1 MRGARG
7 RGGDRDRLAPGP
19 EIRGNFRFA
28 RIPYAGMLD
37 DIHEIVRRRVTPE
50 ELKAPTPELV
60 MEVIGGFIR
69 EILNKTRE
77 QMTPAVTLMDQLDY
91 PELYDSMASSQMIF
105 LHHAT
110 QLLEL
115 SGFGPFG
122 IRDLFAPDKV
132 RFHYQLSAL
141 VNFARFKVARQRDF
155 VKLTD
160 QTEAETAQL
169 RTLGEE
175 KTKLEAEVA
184 KIEAER
190 ERDRPQVDALKAE
203 ITEKAEKLAAQVKQ
217 QKELTEQTLER
228 KAVLKR
234 LTDENEA
241 LQLTESEER
250 AEVERMESK
259 VVASPARVRAEL
271 DAMDAKLDAN
281 LEHKAGVLL
290 RTKSL
295 EAREDAVS
303 TVGVQCT
310 NLQHLN
316 SDTVN
321 KLRALHHVHANMQR
335 LATKKAEV
343 DTENMASEELKLR
356 IRREMAS
363 LDARIARVVEQKQG
377 IHNRSTDD
385 ERERMERLAAV
396 RKRLDDLRKA
406 SEDKAAVAQKTQAD
420 IVRTAQEA
428 DELYAAFEQQ
438 VNALLTTRLSL
449 NQDVDKT
456 VEVYAAID
464 REGQQKYEMLLK
476 SLEPLRDSK

>member
-28 RIPYAGMLD
+28 RIPYVDMLD
-37 DIHEIVRRRVTPE
+37 DIHEIVRRRVTTE

-60 MEVIGGFIR
+60 TEVIGGFIR
-69 EILNKTRE
+69 EIFNKTRE
-77 QMTPAVTLMDQLDY
+77 QMTPAVTLMDQLDN
-91 PELYDSMASSQMIF
+91 PELYDATASSQMIF

-141 VNFARFKVARQRDF
+141 VNFARFKVSRHRAF
-155 VKLTD
+155 LKLTE
-160 QTEAETAQL
+160 QTETESAQL

-175 KTKLEAEVA
+175 KSKLAA
-184 KIEAER
+184 NIATIEAER

-203 ITEKAEKLAAQVKQ
+203 IAEKTEKLAAQVKQ
-217 QKELTEQTLER
+217 QKELTEQTVEQ
-228 KAVLKR
+228 KSVLKR

-241 LQLTESEER
+241 LQLTDSEER
-250 AEVERMESK
+250 ADVEHMESK

-271 DAMDAKLDAN
+271 DAMESKLDGN
-281 LEHKAGVLL
+281 LQHKAGVLL

-295 EAREDAVS
+295 EAREEAVS

-335 LATKKAEV
+335 LAIKKADV
-343 DTENMASEELKLR
+343 DTQNTASEELKLR

-377 IHNRSTDD
+377 IDNRSTDD
-385 ERERMERLAAV
+385 ERERMERLTAL
-396 RKRLDDLRKA
+396 RRRLDDLGKT
-406 SEDKAAVAQKTQAD
+406 STDKAAVTQKTQSD
-420 IVRTAQEA
+420 IVRTVQEA
-428 DELYAAFEQQ
+428 DQLYAAFEQQ
-438 VNALLTTRLSL
+438 VSAMLMARLSF

-456 VEVYAAID
+456 VDVYAAID
-464 REGQQKYEMLLK
+464 REGQQNYGNLLK
-476 SLEPLRDSK
+476 RLEKPRS

>member
-28 RIPYAGMLD
+28 RIPYNDMLQD
-37 DIHEIVRRRVTPE
+37 VHEIIRRRVVPE

-60 MEVIGGFIR
+60 TEVIGGFIR
-69 EILNKTRE
+69 EIFNKTSE
-77 QMTPAVTLMDQLDY
+77 QMTPAITLMDQLDN
-91 PELYDSMASSQMIF
+91 PELYDATATSQMIF

-110 QLLEL
+110 QLLEM

-141 VNFARFKVARQRDF
+141 VNFARFKVSRQRDF
-155 VKLTD
+155 LKLTE
-160 QTEAETAQL
+160 QTETESAQL

-175 KTKLEAEVA
+175 KAKLATEIAT
-184 KIEAER
+184 IEGER
-190 ERDRPQVDALKAE
+190 ERDRPQVEALKAE
-203 ITEKAEKLAAQVKQ
+203 IAEKTEKLAAQVKQ
-217 QKELTEQTLER
+217 QKELTEQTVEQ
-228 KAVLKR
+228 KGVLKR
-234 LTDENEA
+234 LTEENEA
-241 LQLTESEER
+241 LQLTHSEER
-250 AEVERMESK
+250 ADVERMESK

-271 DAMDAKLDAN
+271 DAMESKLDSN

-295 EAREDAVS
+295 EAREEAVS

-335 LATKKAEV
+335 LATKKADV
-343 DTENMASEELKLR
+343 DTQNTAAEELKLR

-363 LDARIARVVEQKQG
+363 LDVRIARVVEQKQG
-377 IHNRSTDD
+377 IDNRSTDD

-396 RKRLDDLRKA
+396 RRRLDDLRKI
-406 SEDKAAVAQKTQAD
+406 SEDKATVTQKVQGD
-420 IVRTAQEA
+420 IVRAAQEA
-428 DELYAAFEQQ
+428 DELHAAFEQQ
-438 VNALLTTRLSL
+438 VNALLMARLSF

-456 VEVYAAID
+456 VDVYAAID

-476 SLEPLRDSK
+476 RLEKARV